1 MDPNAN
7 LKQQEWTLNQIAV
20 CKGNNRRRNLETDL
34 TELRQALYDWIRDGG
49 FEPDW
54 QTAPKASPYFIGTKQ
69 EQIMRDRKKTAKVL
83 REGNKVEPENI
94 SASQAE
100 NALLPEE
107 NQGNSILSDPSFIE
121 TVQERSK
128 VPTITVKFKGTQ
140 KNGIHTYSDESR
152 GASVY
157 FNKSLFAGTPPAEL
171 TFEAPDGVFAEP
183 GSSRASARGASPEKL
198 AKQEE
203 KAQKAQERAKKAQER
218 AEKAAASAD
227 RLKKALGQSGD
238 QPAA

>member
-7 LKQQEWTLNQIAV
+7 LRQQEWTLNQIAV
-20 CKGNNRRRNLETDL
+20 CKGHNRRRNLEIDL

-54 QTAPKASPYFIGTKQ
+54 DQAPKASPYFIGNRKQ
-69 EQIMRDRKKTAKVL
+69 EEMMAKRQRVAKVL
-83 REGNKVEPENI
+83 AEGNKVAAENI
-94 SASQAE
+94 SGSQAE
-100 NALLPEE
+100 NALLPEG
-107 NQGNSILSDPSFIE
+107 NQGNSILSDPPFIE
-121 TVQERSK
+121 EKKAVA
-128 VPTITVKFKGTQ
+128 TITVKFKGTQ

-157 FNKSLFAGTPPAEL
+157 FNKSLFAGQPPAEL

-183 GSSRASARGASPEKL
+183 GSSRAAARGASPEKL

-203 KAQKAQERAKKAQER
+203 KAKKAQER
-218 AEKAAASAD
+218 ADKAADRAKKALEASE
-227 RLKKALGQSGD
+227 RLKKALGQ
-238 QPAA
+238 PAAPTA